1 MVLEKKVEFLQTSI
15 DKQIEG
21 FRKRRLV
28 NRQESTRIHI
38 WSTSLSAI
46 TTVLLGLTDIGSPAL
61 LKNVALCASSLVTL
75 LNTWE
80 TFFNHKGMYI
90 HYNHTVTELLHL
102 RTDLDYL
109 LCQGIDNVQESDLDA
124 MYGRY
129 QAILE
134 STNSTWSDLR
144 KQQSS
149 SSSKN

>member
-21 FRKRRLV
+21 FTKRRVV
-28 NRQESTRIHI
+28 NRQEATKIHI

-46 TTVLLGLTDIGSPAL
+46 TTVLLGLTDIGSPSF
-61 LKNVALCASSLVTL
+61 LKNIALCASALVTL

-80 TFFNHKGMYI
+80 TFFNHKSMYV
-90 HYNHTVTELLHL
+90 HYNITVGELRHL
-102 RTDLDYL
+102 RADLDYL
-109 LCQGIDNVQESDLDA
+109 LCQGLDSVKEEDLDA
-124 MYGRY
+124 VYSRY

-149 SSSKN
+149 GSSKN